1 MRQRFAID
9 RYRLKNPLWVHC
21 ASVGEVNAVAPLL
34 RLILAKY
41 PSIKLLVTT
50 NTPTGRNIL
59 IQQFK
64 DTVTH
69 YYLPLDY
76 RCLNTRLIKQVCPR
90 ALLLVETELW
100 PNLFSACSAHKV
112 PVSIINAR
120 LSQRTLGAS
129 HWLKSCYADCLQQ
142 SAAILA
148 RSDQDAESFIA
159 LGASAEKVKVIGNI
173 KFSFQAATSQ
183 QPRLIDRPYVLL
195 ASSHHD
201 EEQQLTECWRQLLA
215 ENHSDNPLLVIVPRH
230 PRRGAAIS
238 NQLQSSGLELQ
249 LRSSHST
256 PSPATDIY
264 IADTLGELRQFIC
277 HAQLVVMG
285 GSFIPHGGQN
295 LLEPAAFGKAI
306 IVGPSMENFAE
317 ETTAL
322 LAESAIIQ
330 VVTID
335 AAKQQIKQLLAD
347 DTARTRMGEAAQ
359 AVIKRESQVAEKYLQ
374 AIEKIFAGE

>member
-1 MRQRFAID
+1 MA
-9 RYRLKNPLWVHC
+9 RYRLKNPLWIHC

-34 RLILAKY
+34 RLVLEKH
-41 PSIKLLVTT
+41 PSIELLVTT
-50 NTPTGRNIL
+50 NTPTGRNVL

-76 RCLNTRLIKQVCPR
+76 RCLSTRLIKKLKPR

-100 PNLFSACSAHKV
+100 PNLLSACSAHKI
-112 PVSIINAR
+112 PVAIINGR
-120 LSQRTLGAS
+120 LSQRTLSANA
-129 HWLKSCYADCLQQ
+129 WLKSCYADCLQQ
-142 SAAILA
+142 STAILA
-148 RSDQDAESFIA
+148 RSNQDAESFIA

-173 KFSFQAATSQ
+173 KFSFQTATSQ
-183 QPRLIDRPYVLL
+183 QHRLIDRPYVLF

-201 EEQQLTECWRQLLA
+201 EEQQLTECWQQLLT
-215 ENHSDNPLLVIVPRH
+215 ENHSDTPLLVIVPRH
-230 PRRGAAIS
+230 PERGPAIL

-249 LRSSHST
+249 LRSTH
-256 PSPATDIY
+256 PSPASTTDIY
-264 IADTLGELRQFIC
+264 IADTLGELRQLIC

-317 ETTAL
+317 ETSAL
-322 LAESAIIQ
+322 LAKDAIIQ
-330 VVTID
+330 VPTID
-335 AAKQQIKQLLAD
+335 AAKQQIKHLLAD
-347 DTARTRMGEAAQ
+347 NTACTRMGEAAQ
-359 AVIKRESQVAEKYLQ
+359 KVMKRESQVAKKYLQ
-374 AIEKIFAGE
+374 AIETILADQ